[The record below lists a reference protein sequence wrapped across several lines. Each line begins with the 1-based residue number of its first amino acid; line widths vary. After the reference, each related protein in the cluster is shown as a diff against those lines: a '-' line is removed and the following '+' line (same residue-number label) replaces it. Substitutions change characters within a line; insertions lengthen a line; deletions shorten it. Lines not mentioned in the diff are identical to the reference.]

1 MRTRVLEPK
10 STFDRVLY
18 VALSLVGPTTA
29 SSCFHRDD
37 TFGGVVFSL
46 WTIVTIFYTIEWAI
60 LSYRK
65 WRSG

>member
-18 VALSLVGPTTA
+18 VGLTLVGPVTA
-29 SSCFHRDD
+29 SSCFRRDD

-46 WTIVTIFYTIEWAI
+46 WTIVTTFYTIEWAI

-65 WRSG
+65 WRGG